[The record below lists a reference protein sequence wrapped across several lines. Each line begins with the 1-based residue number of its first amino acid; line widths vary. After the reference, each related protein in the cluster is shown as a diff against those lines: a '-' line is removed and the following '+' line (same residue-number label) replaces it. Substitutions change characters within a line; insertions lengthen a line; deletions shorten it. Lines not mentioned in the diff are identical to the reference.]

1 MAKDKIEE
9 LKKPEKEP
17 CQRFACA
24 IQTCLKSN
32 NYDEAKCQKAIEDMK
47 KCCDKLTT
55 YSYICQ
61 GKNSHSKK
69 VSFYNFENYVFL
81 NLYLMKKIIQ
91 FHEFFHN
98 FLN

>member
-1 MAKDKIEE
+1 MADKIEE
-9 LKKPEKEP
+9 LKKKPDKEP

-32 NYDEAKCQKAIEDMK
+32 NYDETKCQKAIEDMK

-61 GKNSHSKK
+61 GKSMTSFLYKSKGHCH
-69 VSFYNFENYVFL
+69 FNF
-81 NLYLMKKIIQ
+81 Q
-91 FHEFFHN
+91 G
-98 FLN
+98 

>member
-1 MAKDKIEE
+1 MADKIEE
-9 LKKPEKEP
+9 LKKPDKEP

-32 NYDEAKCQKAIEDMK
+32 NYDETKCQKAIEDMK

-61 GKNSHSKK
+61 GKSMTSFFLSKSK
-69 VSFYNFENYVFL
+69 GHCHFNF
-81 NLYLMKKIIQ
+81 Q
-91 FHEFFHN
+91 G
-98 FLN
+98 